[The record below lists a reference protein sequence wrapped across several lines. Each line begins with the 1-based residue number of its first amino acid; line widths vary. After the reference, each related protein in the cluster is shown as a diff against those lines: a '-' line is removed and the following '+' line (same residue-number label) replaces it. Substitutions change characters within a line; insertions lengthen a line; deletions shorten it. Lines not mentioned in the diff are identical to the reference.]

1 MIKSIDELVME
12 QEALLDALNECDPE
26 DEARIQELQDRL
38 DVIEEEL
45 DLNPD
50 NF

>member
-1 MIKSIDELVME
+1 MIKTFDEL
-12 QEALLDALNECDPE
+12 EAEREMLLSALNECDPE
-26 DEARIQELQDRL
+26 DEAGIQELQDRL

>member
-1 MIKSIDELVME
+1 MIKSINELE
-12 QEALLDALNECDPE
+12 WEREELLNALNECDPE
-26 DEARIQELQDRL
+26 DEVRIQELQDRL
-38 DVIEEEL
+38 DIVETEL